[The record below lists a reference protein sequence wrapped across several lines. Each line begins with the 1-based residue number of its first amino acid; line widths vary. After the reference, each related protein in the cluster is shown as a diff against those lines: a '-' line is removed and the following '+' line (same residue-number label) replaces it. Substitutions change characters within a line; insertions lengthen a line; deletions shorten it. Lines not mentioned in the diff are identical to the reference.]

1 MGVVPVSQKTR
12 HDMSKV
18 LKLDP
23 VIATD
28 LPAGP
33 LFGDKGDI
41 VGLFTVNGAE
51 IDTGGYTYAF
61 VIVTAYAP

>member
-1 MGVVPVSQKTR
+1 
-12 HDMSKV
+12 MSKV

-51 IDTGGYTYAF
+51 IDPGGYTYVF
-61 VIVTAYAP
+61 VIVTVYAP